1 MKAQICRACVW
12 SFVLQLAV
20 TGSVQADGPTGQ
32 LGSKSLP
39 KLPPLPP
46 SKSSPR
52 LPTRSSAKESPD
64 RLAYKL
70 TQGQIVGY
78 RIDIQADFADK
89 VERFY
94 GTPVFTVHSILKD
107 GTAELAAVGRLAL
120 STRSR
125 SKGDLM
131 PQPGNDVWLR
141 SYLKVPPNGP
151 SSAKD
156 ELNVKRL
163 PGELHL
169 FTKPSHLVFVE
180 LPKRVGNQSRWEG
193 TSSLFETRTGSL
205 LGPTFSSTKGR
216 ETNLTRSEP
225 ESGSIYRIIK
235 EKGFRT
241 TEGTPREWQYQS
253 TSRFDKNRGLVLSTE
268 ATLTQEENGQKS
280 ASVKISV
287 CVLDGGE
294 LARARSQAE
303 TDRAR
308 MPAELEPLE
317 LKRVRLD
324 LKSAS
329 RFKSGNDLKPGMAV
343 AHFLSAGRGY
353 GDNHWYHADVLDVL
367 TDYKVK
373 VRLRGSKEEFDV
385 HPGEL
390 ALLPADKAS
399 R

>member
-1 MKAQICRACVW
+1 MKAHICRACFW
-12 SFVLQLAV
+12 SVVLQLAV
-20 TGSVQADGPTGQ
+20 ADGIQADGPAGQ

-52 LPTRSSAKESPD
+52 FPTRSSAKESPD
-64 RLAYKL
+64 RLTYKL
-70 TQGQIVGY
+70 TQGQTVGY

-107 GTAELAAVGRLAL
+107 GTAELAAVGRLTL
-120 STRSR
+120 SSRSR
-125 SKGDLM
+125 SKQEFTA
-131 PQPGNDVWLR
+131 QPGNDVWLR

-156 ELNVKRL
+156 DLNVKRL

-180 LPKRVGNQSRWEG
+180 LPKRVGNQSSWEG
-193 TSSLFETRTGSL
+193 TASLFETRTGGL
-205 LGPTFSSTKGR
+205 LGPTFSSIKGR
-216 ETNLTRSEP
+216 ETNVTRSEL
-225 ESGSIYRIIK
+225 ESGSIYRITRG
-235 EKGFRT
+235 KGFRS
-241 TEGTPREWQYQS
+241 TEGTPREWRYQS
-253 TSRFDKNRGLVLSTE
+253 TSRFDKNRGVVLSTE
-268 ATLTQEENGQKS
+268 ATLAQEEKGQKV

-287 CVLDGGE
+287 RVLDGEE

-324 LKSAS
+324 MKNAS
-329 RFKSGNDLKPGMAV
+329 RFKSANDLKPGMTV
-343 AHFLSAGRGY
+343 AHFLSAGGHG
-353 GDNHWYHADVLDVL
+353 GDNHWYHADVLNVL

-373 VRLRGSKEEFDV
+373 VRLRGSKEEFEV

-390 ALLPADKAS
+390 ALLPVGKAS